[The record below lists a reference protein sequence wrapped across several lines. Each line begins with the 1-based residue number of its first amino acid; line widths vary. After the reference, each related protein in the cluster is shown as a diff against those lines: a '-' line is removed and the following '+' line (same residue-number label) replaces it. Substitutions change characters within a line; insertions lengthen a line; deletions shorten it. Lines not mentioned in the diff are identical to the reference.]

1 MLKQLVCSTLLA
13 CSFGAHAK
21 DWQREFF
28 SSMSNELPKSRGVAV
43 DDHGNVHLQAFNKQ
57 PWSNSYDFAHL
68 YTLNAQGQTPWIWG
82 LSSVDRKSN
91 CGVYAKSG
99 QRLDCFETSRFNG
112 EDQTLLEM
120 RSRNNSL
127 IVWQTPLPG
136 EVTVLDA
143 SIPEED
149 TALLVGRLSSAWGD
163 ELGVFRAAS
172 NNPAQ
177 VLSIAGAC
185 QHSGQTMTAS
195 RLRMPKQPN
204 ETIRHVKACWN
215 SFGTT
220 DLILEEFDLATG
232 QWSTLS
238 MWHMRFGENIAQM
251 AINAEGKAFVLIEE
265 QDVFVELLTSHMFGD
280 QWQSH
285 PFHIHIQGSIQ
296 SFLLNDTQLVVV
308 SRTLGMKSHGP
319 DTVTWFDL
327 KGQFQPHTQP
337 FPGLRQYAVQ
347 GFALSSHSELI
358 AVGYLP
364 YQRTRVEKILLARR
378 LGPLLTLEDIPL
390 TINETTIGA
399 PYVIGGPN
407 NVAIIARNI
416 QRDGVP
422 IGVRVNQYGL
432 PF

>member
-1 MLKQLVCSTLLA
+1 MLKQLICATLLA
-13 CSFGAHAK
+13 CSFGAHAN
-21 DWQREFF
+21 DWYREFF

-57 PWSNSYDFAHL
+57 PWSNSYEFAHL
-68 YTLNAQGQTPWIWG
+68 YTLNAQGHMPWIWG
-82 LSSVDRKSN
+82 LSPVDRKSN
-91 CGVYAKSG
+91 CGVYARSG
-99 QRLDCFETSRFNG
+99 QRLDCFETSWFNG
-112 EDQTLLEM
+112 NLTMLEM
-120 RSRNNSL
+120 RYRNSSD
-127 IVWQTPLPG
+127 IVWQAPLPG
-136 EVTVLDA
+136 ALLDA
-143 SIPEED
+143 SIPTEN
-149 TALLVGRLSSAWGD
+149 TALVVGRLSRASGD
-163 ELGVFRAAS
+163 ELGVFRASPDA
-172 NNPAQ
+172 PME
-177 VLSIAGAC
+177 VLSVVNAC
-185 QHSGQTMTAS
+185 PYDHQTMTAS
-195 RLRMPKQPN
+195 RLRMPTQPN

-238 MWHMRFGENIAQM
+238 MWRMRFGENIAQM

-285 PFHIHIQGSIQ
+285 PFHIQGSIQ

-327 KGQFQPHTQP
+327 KGPFQPHTQP
-337 FPGLRQYAVQ
+337 FPELRQYAVQ

-364 YQRTRVEKILLARR
+364 YQRTRAEKILLARR
-378 LGPLLTLEDIPL
+378 LGPLLTLGDIPL

-416 QRDGVP
+416 ERNGVGVQ

>member
-13 CSFGAHAK
+13 CSFGAHAN

-68 YTLNAQGQTPWIWG
+68 YTLNAQGHMPWIWG

-112 EDQTLLEM
+112 DQTLLEM
-120 RSRNNSL
+120 RSRNGSH

-149 TALLVGRLSSAWGD
+149 TAVLVGRLSSEWGD

-177 VLSIAGAC
+177 VLSIVGAC

-195 RLRMPKQPN
+195 RFRMPKQPN

-251 AINAEGKAFVLIEE
+251 AINAEGKAFVLVEA
-265 QDVFVELLTSHMFGD
+265 QGVFVKLLTSHMFGD

-285 PFHIHIQGSIQ
+285 PFHIQGSIE
-296 SFLLNDTQLVVV
+296 SFLLSDNQLVVV
-308 SRTLGMKSHGP
+308 SRTSSMKAYGP
-319 DTVTWFDL
+319 DTVSWFDL
-327 KGQFQPHTQP
+327 QGPFWPDTQP
-337 FPGLRQYAVQ
+337 FPQLREYTVQ
-347 GFALSSHSELI
+347 GFALSSNGNLI
-358 AVGYLP
+358 AMGYRP
-364 YQRTRVEKILLARR
+364 SQRTRIEQVLLAPRQGA
-378 LGPLLTLEDIPL
+378 LITISNIPL
-390 TINETTIGA
+390 ALDEATIGR

-407 NVAIIARNI
+407 NVAIIARNVE
-416 QRDGVP
+416 RNGVGMQ
-422 IGVRVNQYGL
+422 IGIRINQYGL
-432 PF
+432 PL